1 MALIE
6 SEAGLIGR
14 LRDLFHT
21 SFQTQVQVGIGD
33 DAAVIKSSNNK
44 LVATVDMAVED
55 IHFSKKWS
63 TPFQIGA
70 KLTTA
75 NLADIFAMGAVPK
88 YLLVAAGINEL
99 NNSETVTELAK
110 GIRSVADRF
119 EVTVIGGDLSKS
131 EKMTLSITA
140 LGELSAQPILR
151 SGARVGDLIYLSS
164 LTGLSAGGLAILNRE
179 LDRPRYVVE
188 AHLNPKLVAPEK
200 LIKVATSMCDVS
212 DGLATDASHLSY
224 ASNVDFNLSKDLI
237 SQAADF
243 KDLAE
248 LAKELNEDVFDW
260 ILTGG
265 EDHFFLATVGK
276 ENESNELGI
285 QIGSVGKGE
294 GKLLLD
300 GEEIKKTG
308 YQHF

>member
-6 SEAGLIGR
+6 SEAGLIAR

-33 DAAVIKSSNNK
+33 DAAVIKSSDNK

-55 IHFSKKWS
+55 IHFNKKWS

-75 NLADIFAMGAVPK
+75 NLADIFAMGAIPK
-88 YLLVAAGINEL
+88 YLLVAAGISEL

-110 GIRSVADRF
+110 GIRSVADKF

-140 LGELSAQPILR
+140 LGELSDQPILR

-164 LTGLSAGGLAILNRE
+164 LTGLSAAGLAILNRE

-212 DGLATDASHLSY
+212 DGLATDAAHLSY
-224 ASNVDFNLSKDLI
+224 ASNVNFNLSKDLI

-248 LAKELNEDVFDW
+248 LAKELGEDVFDW

-300 GEEIKKTG
+300 GVEIKKTG

>member
-1 MALIE
+1 MIE
-6 SEAGLIGR
+6 SEAGLIAR

-33 DAAVIKSSNNK
+33 DAAVIKSSSNK

-55 IHFSKKWS
+55 IHFNKKWS
-63 TPFQIGA
+63 SPFQIGA

-75 NLADIFAMGAVPK
+75 NLADIFAMGAIPK
-88 YLLVAAGINEL
+88 YLLVAAGISEL

-110 GIRSVADRF
+110 GIRSVADKF

-140 LGELSAQPILR
+140 LGELSGQPILR

-164 LTGLSAGGLAILNRE
+164 LTGLSAAGLAILNRE

-188 AHLNPKLVAPEK
+188 AHLNPKLVVPDK

-212 DGLATDASHLSY
+212 DGLATDAAHLSY
-224 ASNVDFNLSKDLI
+224 ASNVNFNLSKDLI

-300 GEEIKKTG
+300 GVEIKKTG

>member
-1 MALIE
+1 LIE
-6 SEAGLIGR
+6 SEAGLIAR

-55 IHFSKKWS
+55 IHFNKKWS

-75 NLADIFAMGAVPK
+75 NLADIFAMGAIPK
-88 YLLVAAGINEL
+88 YLLVAAGISEL

-110 GIRSVADRF
+110 GIRSVADKF

-131 EKMTLSITA
+131 EKMSLSITA
-140 LGELSAQPILR
+140 LGELSDQPILR

-164 LTGLSAGGLAILNRE
+164 LTGLSAAGLAILNRE

-200 LIKVATSMCDVS
+200 LVKVATSMCDVS
-212 DGLATDASHLSY
+212 DGLATDAAHLSY
-224 ASNVDFNLSKDLI
+224 ASNVNFNLSKDLI

-300 GEEIKKTG
+300 GVEIKKTG

>member
-1 MALIE
+1 MIE
-6 SEAGLIGR
+6 SEAGLIAR

-21 SFQTQVQVGIGD
+21 SFQTEVQVGIGD

-44 LVATVDMAVED
+44 LVATVDMAVEG
-55 IHFSKKWS
+55 IHFHRKWS
-63 TPFQIGA
+63 SPFQIGA

-99 NNSETVTELAK
+99 NNSETVSELAK
-110 GIRSVADRF
+110 GIRSVADKF
-119 EVTVIGGDLSKS
+119 EVSVIGGDLSKS

-151 SGARVGDLIYLSS
+151 SGGRVGDLIYLSS
-164 LTGLSAGGLAILNRE
+164 LTGLSAAGLAILNRD

-188 AHLNPKLVAPEK
+188 AHLNPKLVAPDK

-212 DGLATDASHLSY
+212 DGLATDAAHLAN
-224 ASNVDFNLSKDLI
+224 ASAVNFNLSKDLI
-237 SQAADF
+237 SKADDF

-265 EDHFFLATVGK
+265 EDHFFLATVDK
-276 ENESNELGI
+276 KNESNELGI
-285 QIGSVGKGE
+285 KIGIVEKGD

-300 GEEIKKTG
+300 GIEVKESG

>member
-1 MALIE
+1 MIE
-6 SEAGLIGR
+6 SEAGLIAR

-21 SFQTQVQVGIGD
+21 SFQTEVQVGIGD

-44 LVATVDMAVED
+44 LVATVDMAVEG
-55 IHFSKKWS
+55 IHFHRKWS
-63 TPFQIGA
+63 SPFQIGA

-99 NNSETVTELAK
+99 NNSETVSELAK
-110 GIRSVADRF
+110 GIRSVADKF
-119 EVTVIGGDLSKS
+119 EVSVIGGDLSKS

-151 SGARVGDLIYLSS
+151 SGGRVGDIIYLSS
-164 LTGLSAGGLAILNRE
+164 LTGLSAAGLALLNRD

-188 AHLNPKLVAPEK
+188 AHLNPKLLAPDK

-212 DGLATDASHLSY
+212 DGLATDAAHLAN
-224 ASNVDFNLSKDLI
+224 ASAVNFNLSKDLI
-237 SQAADF
+237 SKADDF

-265 EDHFFLATVGK
+265 EDHFFLATVDK
-276 ENESNELGI
+276 KNERSELGI
-285 QIGSVGKGE
+285 KIGIVEKGD

-300 GEEIKKTG
+300 GIEVKESG

>member
-1 MALIE
+1 MIE
-6 SEAGLIGR
+6 SEAGLIAR

-21 SFQTQVQVGIGD
+21 SFQTEVQVGIGD
-33 DAAVIKSSNNK
+33 DAAVINSSNNK
-44 LVATVDMAVED
+44 LVATVDMAVEG
-55 IHFSKKWS
+55 IHFHKKWS
-63 TPFQIGA
+63 SPFQIGA

-75 NLADIFAMGAVPK
+75 NLADIFAMGAIPK
-88 YLLVAAGINEL
+88 YLLVAAGISEL
-99 NNSETVTELAK
+99 DNSETVTELAK
-110 GIRSVADRF
+110 GIRSVADKF

-164 LTGLSAGGLAILNRE
+164 LTGLSAAGLAILNRE

-188 AHLNPKLVAPEK
+188 AHLNPKLVAPDK

-212 DGLATDASHLSY
+212 DGLATDAAHLSC
-224 ASNVDFNLSKDLI
+224 ASNVNFNLSKDLI

-300 GEEIKKTG
+300 GVEIKKTG

>member
-1 MALIE
+1 MIE
-6 SEAGLIGR
+6 SEAGLIAR

-21 SFQTQVQVGIGD
+21 SFQTEVQVGIGD

-44 LVATVDMAVED
+44 LVATVDMAVEG
-55 IHFSKKWS
+55 IHFHRKWS
-63 TPFQIGA
+63 SPFQIGA

-99 NNSETVTELAK
+99 NNSETVSELAK
-110 GIRSVADRF
+110 GIRSVADKF
-119 EVTVIGGDLSKS
+119 EVSVIGGDLSKS

-151 SGARVGDLIYLSS
+151 SGGRVGDLIYLSS
-164 LTGLSAGGLAILNRE
+164 LTGLSAAGLAILNRD

-188 AHLNPKLVAPEK
+188 AHLNPKLVAPDK

-212 DGLATDASHLSY
+212 DGLATDAAHLAN
-224 ASNVDFNLSKDLI
+224 ASAVNFNLSKDLI
-237 SQAADF
+237 SKADDF

-248 LAKELNEDVFDW
+248 LAKELNENVFDW

-265 EDHFFLATVGK
+265 EDHFFLATVDK
-276 ENESNELGI
+276 KNESSELGI
-285 QIGSVGKGE
+285 KIGIVEKGD

-300 GEEIKKTG
+300 GIEVKESG

>member
-1 MALIE
+1 MIE
-6 SEAGLIGR
+6 SEAGLIAR

-33 DAAVIKSSNNK
+33 DAAVIKSSDNK

-55 IHFSKKWS
+55 IHFNKKWS

-75 NLADIFAMGAVPK
+75 NLADIFAMGAIPK
-88 YLLVAAGINEL
+88 YLLVAAGISEL

-110 GIRSVADRF
+110 GIRSVADKF

-140 LGELSAQPILR
+140 LGELSDQPILR

-164 LTGLSAGGLAILNRE
+164 LTGLSAAGLAILNRE

-188 AHLNPKLVAPEK
+188 AHLNPKLVAPDK

-212 DGLATDASHLSY
+212 DGLATDAAHLSY
-224 ASNVDFNLSKDLI
+224 ASNVNFNLSKDLI

-248 LAKELNEDVFDW
+248 LAKELSEDVFDW

-300 GEEIKKTG
+300 GVEIIKTG

>member
-1 MALIE
+1 LIE
-6 SEAGLIGR
+6 SEAGLIAR

-55 IHFSKKWS
+55 IHFNKKWS

-75 NLADIFAMGAVPK
+75 NLADIFAMGAIPK
-88 YLLVAAGINEL
+88 YLLVAAGISEL

-110 GIRSVADRF
+110 GIRSVADKF

-140 LGELSAQPILR
+140 LGELSDQPILR

-164 LTGLSAGGLAILNRE
+164 LTGLSAAGLAILNRE

-188 AHLNPKLVAPEK
+188 AHLNPKLVAPDK

-212 DGLATDASHLSY
+212 DGLATDASHLSH
-224 ASNVDFNLSKDLI
+224 ASNVNFNLSKDLI

-248 LAKELNEDVFDW
+248 LAKELSEDVFDW

-300 GEEIKKTG
+300 GVEIKKTG

>member
-1 MALIE
+1 VALIE
-6 SEAGLIGR
+6 SEAGLIAR

-55 IHFSKKWS
+55 IHFNKRWS
-63 TPFQIGA
+63 SPFQIGA

-75 NLADIFAMGAVPK
+75 NLADIFAMGAIPK
-88 YLLVAAGINEL
+88 YLLVAAGISEL
-99 NNSETVTELAK
+99 DNSETVTELAK
-110 GIRSVADRF
+110 GIRSVADKF

-140 LGELSAQPILR
+140 LGELSGQPILR

-164 LTGLSAGGLAILNRE
+164 LTGLSAAGLAILNRE

-188 AHLNPKLVAPEK
+188 AHLNPKLVAPDK

-212 DGLATDASHLSY
+212 DGLATDAAHLSY
-224 ASNVDFNLSKDLI
+224 ASNVNFNLSKDLI

-300 GEEIKKTG
+300 GVEIKKTG

>member
-6 SEAGLIGR
+6 SEAGLIAR

-33 DAAVIKSSNNK
+33 DAAVIESSNNK

-55 IHFSKKWS
+55 IHFNRKWS
-63 TPFQIGA
+63 SPFQIGA

-110 GIRSVADRF
+110 GIRSVADKF

-140 LGELSAQPILR
+140 LGELSDQPILR

-164 LTGLSAGGLAILNRE
+164 LTGLSAAGLAILNRE

-188 AHLNPKLVAPEK
+188 AHLNPKLVAPDK

-212 DGLATDASHLSY
+212 DGLATDASHLSN
-224 ASNVDFNLSKDLI
+224 ASNLNFNLSKDLI

-285 QIGSVGKGE
+285 QIGSVAKGE

-300 GEEIKKTG
+300 GVEVKKSG

>member
-1 MALIE
+1 MIE
-6 SEAGLIGR
+6 SEAGLIAR

-55 IHFSKKWS
+55 IHFNKKWS

-75 NLADIFAMGAVPK
+75 NLADIFAMGAIPK
-88 YLLVAAGINEL
+88 YLLVAAGISEL

-110 GIRSVADRF
+110 GIRSVADNF

-140 LGELSAQPILR
+140 LGELSDQPILR

-164 LTGLSAGGLAILNRE
+164 LTGLSAAGLAILNRE

-224 ASNVDFNLSKDLI
+224 ASNVNFNLSKDLI

-248 LAKELNEDVFDW
+248 LAKELGEDVFDW

-300 GEEIKKTG
+300 GVEIKKTG

>member
-1 MALIE
+1 
-6 SEAGLIGR
+6 
-14 LRDLFHT
+14 
-21 SFQTQVQVGIGD
+21 VQVGIGD

-55 IHFSKKWS
+55 IHFNKKWS
-63 TPFQIGA
+63 SPFQIGA

-110 GIRSVADRF
+110 GIRSVADKF

-131 EKMTLSITA
+131 EKITLSITA
-140 LGELSAQPILR
+140 LGELSGQPILR

-164 LTGLSAGGLAILNRE
+164 LTGLSAAGLAILNRE

-188 AHLNPKLVAPEK
+188 AHLNPKLVAPDK

-212 DGLATDASHLSY
+212 DGLATDATHLSY
-224 ASNVDFNLSKDLI
+224 ASNVNFNLSKDLI

-300 GEEIKKTG
+300 GVEIKKTG

>member
-1 MALIE
+1 VALIE
-6 SEAGLIGR
+6 SEAGLIAR

-21 SFQTQVQVGIGD
+21 SFQTEVQVGIGD

-44 LVATVDMAVED
+44 LVATVDMAVEG
-55 IHFSKKWS
+55 IHFDKKWS
-63 TPFQIGA
+63 SPFQIGA

-99 NNSETVTELAK
+99 NNSETVSELAK
-110 GIRSVADRF
+110 GIRSVADKF
-119 EVTVIGGDLSKS
+119 EVSVIGGDLSKS

-151 SGARVGDLIYLSS
+151 SGGRVGDLIYLSS
-164 LTGLSAGGLAILNRE
+164 LTGLSAAGLAILNRD

-188 AHLNPKLVAPEK
+188 AHLNPKLVAPDK

-212 DGLATDASHLSY
+212 DGLATDAAHLAN
-224 ASNVDFNLSKDLI
+224 ASAVNFNLSKDLI
-237 SQAADF
+237 SKADDF

-265 EDHFFLATVGK
+265 EDHFFLATVDK
-276 ENESNELGI
+276 KNESSELGI
-285 QIGSVGKGE
+285 KIGIVEKGD

-300 GEEIKKTG
+300 GIEVKESG

>member
-1 MALIE
+1 VALIE
-6 SEAGLIGR
+6 SEAGLIAR

-55 IHFSKKWS
+55 IHFNKKWS
-63 TPFQIGA
+63 SPFQIGA

-75 NLADIFAMGAVPK
+75 NLADIFAMGAIPK
-88 YLLVAAGINEL
+88 YLLVAAGISEL
-99 NNSETVTELAK
+99 DNSETVTELAK
-110 GIRSVADRF
+110 GIRSVADKF

-140 LGELSAQPILR
+140 LGELSGQPILR

-164 LTGLSAGGLAILNRE
+164 LTGLSAAGLAILNRE

-188 AHLNPKLVAPEK
+188 AHLNPKLVAPDK

-212 DGLATDASHLSY
+212 DGLATDAAHLSY
-224 ASNVDFNLSKDLI
+224 ASNVNFNLSKDLI

-300 GEEIKKTG
+300 GVEIKKTG

>member
-6 SEAGLIGR
+6 SEAGLIAR

-33 DAAVIKSSNNK
+33 DAAVIKSSSNK

-55 IHFSKKWS
+55 IHFNKKWS
-63 TPFQIGA
+63 SPFQIGA

-75 NLADIFAMGAVPK
+75 NLADIFAMGAIPK
-88 YLLVAAGINEL
+88 YLLVAAGISEL
-99 NNSETVTELAK
+99 DNSETVTELAK
-110 GIRSVADRF
+110 GIRSVADKF

-140 LGELSAQPILR
+140 LGELSDQPILR
-151 SGARVGDLIYLSS
+151 SGARVGDLIYLSA
-164 LTGLSAGGLAILNRE
+164 LTGLSAAGLAILNRE

-188 AHLNPKLVAPEK
+188 AHLNPKLVAPDK

-212 DGLATDASHLSY
+212 DGLATDAAHLSY
-224 ASNVDFNLSKDLI
+224 ASNVNFNLSKDLI

-248 LAKELNEDVFDW
+248 LAEELNEDVFDW

-300 GEEIKKTG
+300 GVEIKKTG

>member
-1 MALIE
+1 LIE
-6 SEAGLIGR
+6 SEAGLIAR

-33 DAAVIKSSNNK
+33 DAAVIKSSSNK

-55 IHFSKKWS
+55 IHFNKKWS
-63 TPFQIGA
+63 SPFQIGA

-75 NLADIFAMGAVPK
+75 NLADIFAMGAIPK
-88 YLLVAAGINEL
+88 YLLVAAGISEL
-99 NNSETVTELAK
+99 DNSETVTELAK
-110 GIRSVADRF
+110 GIRSVADKF

-164 LTGLSAGGLAILNRE
+164 LTGLSAAGLAILNRE

-188 AHLNPKLVAPEK
+188 AHLNPKLVVPDK

-212 DGLATDASHLSY
+212 DGLATDAAHLSY
-224 ASNVDFNLSKDLI
+224 ASNVNFNLSKDLI

-300 GEEIKKTG
+300 GVEIKKTG

>member
-1 MALIE
+1 MIE
-6 SEAGLIGR
+6 SEAGLIAR

-21 SFQTQVQVGIGD
+21 SFQTEVQVGIGD

-44 LVATVDMAVED
+44 LVATVDMAVEG
-55 IHFSKKWS
+55 IHFHRKWS
-63 TPFQIGA
+63 SPFQIGA

-99 NNSETVTELAK
+99 NNSETVSELAK
-110 GIRSVADRF
+110 GIRSVADKF
-119 EVTVIGGDLSKS
+119 EVSVIGGDLSKS

-151 SGARVGDLIYLSS
+151 SGGRVGDLIYLSS
-164 LTGLSAGGLAILNRE
+164 LTGLSAAGLAILNRD

-188 AHLNPKLVAPEK
+188 AHLNPKLVAPDK

-212 DGLATDASHLSY
+212 DGLATDAAHLAN
-224 ASNVDFNLSKDLI
+224 ASAVNFNLSKDLI
-237 SQAADF
+237 SKADDF

-265 EDHFFLATVGK
+265 EDHFFLATVDK
-276 ENESNELGI
+276 KNESNELGI
-285 QIGSVGKGE
+285 KIGSVEKGD

-300 GEEIKKTG
+300 GIEVKESG
-308 YQHF
+308 YRHF

>member
-1 MALIE
+1 MIE
-6 SEAGLIGR
+6 SEAGLIAR

-55 IHFSKKWS
+55 IHFNKKWS

-75 NLADIFAMGAVPK
+75 NLADIFAMGAIPK
-88 YLLVAAGINEL
+88 YLLVAAGISEL
-99 NNSETVTELAK
+99 DNSETVTELAK
-110 GIRSVADRF
+110 GIRSVADKF

-140 LGELSAQPILR
+140 LGELSGQPILR

-164 LTGLSAGGLAILNRE
+164 LTGLSAAGLAILNRE

-188 AHLNPKLVAPEK
+188 AHLNPKLVAPDK

-212 DGLATDASHLSY
+212 DGLATDAAHLSY
-224 ASNVDFNLSKDLI
+224 ASNVNFNLSKDLI

-300 GEEIKKTG
+300 GVEIKKSG

>member
-6 SEAGLIGR
+6 SEAGLIAR

-55 IHFSKKWS
+55 IHFNKKWS

-75 NLADIFAMGAVPK
+75 NLADIFAMGAIPK
-88 YLLVAAGINEL
+88 YLLVAAGISEL

-110 GIRSVADRF
+110 GIRSVADKF

-140 LGELSAQPILR
+140 LGELSDQPILR

-164 LTGLSAGGLAILNRE
+164 LTGLSAAGLAILNRE

-188 AHLNPKLVAPEK
+188 AHLNPKLVAPDK

-212 DGLATDASHLSY
+212 DGLATDAAHLSY
-224 ASNVDFNLSKDLI
+224 ASNVNFNLSKDLI

-300 GEEIKKTG
+300 GVEIKKTG

>member
-6 SEAGLIGR
+6 SEAGLIAR

-33 DAAVIKSSNNK
+33 DAAVIKSSDNK

-55 IHFSKKWS
+55 IHFNKKWS

-75 NLADIFAMGAVPK
+75 NLADIFAMGAIPK
-88 YLLVAAGINEL
+88 YLLVAAGISEL

-110 GIRSVADRF
+110 GIRSVADKF

-131 EKMTLSITA
+131 KKMTLSITA
-140 LGELSAQPILR
+140 LGELSGQPILR

-164 LTGLSAGGLAILNRE
+164 LTGLSAAGLAILNRE

-224 ASNVDFNLSKDLI
+224 ASNVNFNLSKDLI

-248 LAKELNEDVFDW
+248 LAKELSEDVFDW

-294 GKLLLD
+294 GKLLLE
-300 GEEIKKTG
+300 GVEIKKTG